1 MKKLNAQ
8 KIWFIIIGNCVSE
21 ALRIAKDD
29 NEKDQ
34 ADSKTFH
41 ANY

>member
-8 KIWFIIIGNCVSE
+8 KIWLIIIGNFVSE

-34 ADSKTFH
+34 ADS
-41 ANY
+41 

>member
-1 MKKLNAQ
+1 MKLNAQ
-8 KIWFIIIGNCVSE
+8 KIWFIIIGNCISE

-29 NEKDQ
+29 NEKNQ

-41 ANY
+41 AHY

>member
-21 ALRIAKDD
+21 GLRIAKDD

-34 ADSKTFH
+34 ADSKTLH

>member
-29 NEKDQ
+29 KEKHQ
-34 ADSKTFH
+34 ADSKTFRV
-41 ANY
+41 NY